1 MRLNGIFPDRCGR
14 TNQEVQ
20 MGNPYGFP
28 QYVIDRVMAKR
39 GHLHVFDRFDP
50 VRTALLVIDM
60 QNFYVGEI
68 ASVIGIIPNIN
79 RLARE
84 VRARGGLV
92 ALVGMTAGEAGD
104 SRWPIYHDYFFTPE
118 KGANHRDQLSPGHPG
133 HKFHVDLEIHDSDVI
148 VYKSRFS
155 PFIQGASNIEEIL
168 RTRGIDSLIVTG
180 TATNMCCES
189 AARDAMMRD
198 YKVVMVADANGA
210 RYPEDHLAGLTSFYQ
225 SFGDVRTTD
234 EVINDLLRPPQAS
247 VAAAE

>member
-1 MRLNGIFPDRCGR
+1 M
-14 TNQEVQ
+14 E

-39 GHLHVFDRFDP
+39 GHLNVFDRFDP
-50 VRTALLVIDM
+50 MRTALLVIDM

-84 VRARGGLV
+84 LRARGGLV
-92 ALVGMTAGEAGD
+92 AFVGMTAGEGGD
-104 SRWPIYHDYFFTPE
+104 SRWRIYHDYFFTPE

-133 HKFHVDLEIHDSDVI
+133 HKFHADLEIQNSDVI
-148 VYKSRFS
+148 IYKSRFS

-168 RTRGIDSLIVTG
+168 RPRGIDSLIVTG

-234 EVINDLLRPPQAS
+234 EVINELLQPRESPA
-247 VAAAE
+247 AAAE